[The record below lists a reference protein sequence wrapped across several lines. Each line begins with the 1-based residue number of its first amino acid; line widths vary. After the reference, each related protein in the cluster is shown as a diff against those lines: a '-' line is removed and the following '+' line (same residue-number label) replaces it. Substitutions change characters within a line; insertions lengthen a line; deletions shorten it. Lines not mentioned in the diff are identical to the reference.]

1 MLHEAVNLSLSLL
14 VFASGIACIRA
25 DMAGRRSAVYVFK
38 PLTMLFVLSLALQ
51 SSASTSSLYAWL
63 IVAGLLFSLAGD
75 VLLMLPS
82 DRFAAGLASFLVAHL
97 FYISAFA
104 ADAGFGSAP
113 LALLPFVLGCAAL
126 YPLLRPNLGR
136 LEIPVLLYML
146 VISVMGWQAVAR
158 WLAVGQLGA
167 LLACGGAVLFVI
179 SDAALALDRFHRR
192 LPAAPLLK
200 RSTYFGGQW
209 LIALSIGVGEALADW
224 IIR

>member
-1 MLHEAVNLSLSLL
+1 
-14 VFASGIACIRA
+14 
-25 DMAGRRSAVYVFK
+25 
-38 PLTMLFVLSLALQ
+38 VLSLALQ

-75 VLLMLPS
+75 ILLMLPS

-97 FYISAFA
+97 FYITAFA

-113 LALLPFVLGCAAL
+113 LALLPFVLGSAAL

-146 VISVMGWQAVAR
+146 VIAVMAWQAVAR
-158 WLAVGQLGA
+158 WLVVGQLGA
-167 LLACGGAVLFVI
+167 LLACIGAVLFVV
-179 SDAALALDRFHRR
+179 SDALLALDRFHRR
-192 LPAAPLLK
+192 LPAAPALK
-200 RSTYFGGQW
+200 LGTYFSGQW
-209 LIALSIGVGEALADW
+209 LIALSIGVGESVVDW

>member
-1 MLHEAVNLSLSLL
+1 M
-14 VFASGIACIRA
+14 
-25 DMAGRRSAVYVFK
+25 
-38 PLTMLFVLSLALQ
+38 
-51 SSASTSSLYAWL
+51 

-97 FYISAFA
+97 FYIAAFA

-126 YPLLRPNLGR
+126 YLLLRPNLGR

-146 VISVMGWQAVAR
+146 VIAVMAWQAVAR

-167 LLACGGAVLFVI
+167 LLACIGAVLFVV
-179 SDAALALDRFHRR
+179 SDAALALNRFHRPI
-192 LPAAPLLK
+192 PAASLLK

-209 LIALSIGVGEALADW
+209 LIAVSIGVGEAIVDW